1 MNQRKWIGTLLLAVS
16 MAAMTVPA
24 AAAPPSASPFA
35 APSMLPYQAPDFTRI
50 KDSDFLPA
58 FDQAMTEQ
66 KAEIARIAD
75 SPAPPTFGNTLIAME
90 RSGVMLRRVQS
101 VFGVLSQTDSTPE
114 REAIQ
119 KAVAPKLAAHS
130 DAIYLNPKLFAR
142 VKSVYDRRDQLHLTP
157 EQLQLAK
164 VIYQRFVRAGA
175 QLSLDDQAKLRAINT
190 QLSTLQTAFGQKL
203 LAATKAGGLVV
214 DNPAGT
220 DRMILHVEVCGIDPQ
235 LAATIVASIRD
246 VTKLRGE
253 VMFREVDELPNDG
266 KVIDDLRKLE

>member
-1 MNQRKWIGTLLLAVS
+1 MNQRKWTGRLLLAAS

-35 APSMLPYQAPDFTRI
+35 SPSSLPYQAPDFTRI

-58 FDQAMTEQ
+58 FDGAMAEQ
-66 KAEIARIAD
+66 KAEIARIAN

-119 KAVAPKLAAHS
+119 KAVAPKFAAHS

-142 VKSVYDRRDQLHLTP
+142 VKAVYDKRDQLHLP
-157 EQLQLAK
+157 PSNSSSP
-164 VIYQRFVRAGA
+164 R
-175 QLSLDDQAKLRAINT
+175 
-190 QLSTLQTAFGQKL
+190 LSTSASSAPARSFRPTTRRSSGQSTPSSRRFRPHSARSCSPPPRRADL
-203 LAATKAGGLVV
+203 SS
-214 DNPAGT
+214 
-220 DRMILHVEVCGIDPQ
+220 
-235 LAATIVASIRD
+235 TIRRRSRA
-246 VTKLRGE
+246 
-253 VMFREVDELPNDG
+253 
-266 KVIDDLRKLE
+266 